1 MPSFVVFGN
10 VSTRNPKNKIP
21 QKSRIRIV
29 VSAILEIL
37 EKILARFRLDNDI
50 YLLDLD
56 FDKY

>member
-37 EKILARFRLDNDI
+37 EKILARFGSDNDI

>member
-29 VSAILEIL
+29 VSAIPEIL

>member
-1 MPSFVVFGN
+1 MPSFAVFGN

-29 VSAILEIL
+29 VSAIPEIL
-37 EKILARFRLDNDI
+37 EKILARLRSDNDI